1 MDEDAVAKQLR
12 DLARDM
18 RGSVRSRNNDDG
30 RLNSFARHGI
40 QALHAGRAI
49 RTRRAN

>member
-12 DLARDM
+12 DLAPDM
-18 RGSVRSRNNDDG
+18 RGSARSRNSDDG
-30 RLNSFARHGI
+30 SLNSSARHGI

-49 RTRRAN
+49 RTRGAN